1 MLGIS
6 SRTLRR
12 LTHLTSHIL
21 TRKEAITIPSAS
33 FVQHMSSSPLG
44 RVYNPADDT
53 QTGLWW
59 GSLSMYSVNDTPST
73 EKLTHTRP
81 QPLPTNDEETVI
93 FEDEE
98 VKIVD
103 DYAIGYMVSSPD
115 TTSQ

>member
-1 MLGIS
+1 
-6 SRTLRR
+6 
-12 LTHLTSHIL
+12 
-21 TRKEAITIPSAS
+21 
-33 FVQHMSSSPLG
+33 
-44 RVYNPADDT
+44 
-53 QTGLWW
+53 
-59 GSLSMYSVNDTPST
+59 MYSVNDTPST